1 MWQWPF
7 LMSFSSQHAKAL
19 LWMIR
24 KWISLKFWCALTR
37 FWTLLSRLRTRL
49 TYNRTSES
57 FVEMRNLHNLCIVL
71 NLRIIGQVQSKKPM
85 MINVQTNI
93 YLYVFWQK
101 WNNWQSKQ
109 KGEYENVC
117 NLGRLFERLRQVYHL
132 LHLTLLITNLNFN
145 SSVKLYIKLVNIIHI
160 LLTWAN
166 EFMFGCSAMFA

>member
-1 MWQWPF
+1 
-7 LMSFSSQHAKAL
+7 
-19 LWMIR
+19 MIL

-57 FVEMRNLHNLCIVL
+57 DVEMRNLCSVL
-71 NLRIIGQVQSKKPM
+71 NFRIIGQVQSKKPM

-166 EFMFGCSAMFA
+166 EFIFGCSAMFA